1 MSYFF
6 YFNVF
11 MWFSVASGLFCLI
24 HFVLLSSSLWV
35 CFFPSLSYLI
45 ESTNSM
51 ISKYFLHHFI
61 SVHCVYPNAI
71 RKCRAQYFYGH
82 TFFFVFIDE
91 KRQFQVFF
99 EWKYVFR
106 SHSCDIHR
114 IISYCVLQITQNPFD
129 YYVNSKQVQI
139 CRSPGQWIHLHRW
152 HWFTFF

>member
-1 MSYFF
+1 MIFGSEWSLLSYSFRIV
-6 YFNVF
+6 VF
-11 MWFSVASGLFCLI
+11 KSLSLFFSVAVILNREYKQHDIKILFASFHLCSLRLSECYKKMSGTIFLWSYIFFCF
-24 HFVLLSSSLWV
+24 HW
-35 CFFPSLSYLI
+35 
-45 ESTNSM
+45 
-51 ISKYFLHHFI
+51 
-61 SVHCVYPNAI
+61 
-71 RKCRAQYFYGH
+71 R
-82 TFFFVFIDE
+82 E
-91 KRQFQVFF
+91 KTVPGFFF